1 VRASIAGNHHSQQQD
16 DRLTTTGYPF
26 YLPTQFKIYIF
37 LLKKVLKGDPLSKN
51 ARLIKGI
58 KNYIRDI
65 MPLAALIII
74 LLSAA
79 LLAQIVL
86 IPLDLLSG
94 LKVPTWVI
102 GTTIV
107 VLLTWCL
114 GK

>member
-1 VRASIAGNHHSQQQD
+1 
-16 DRLTTTGYPF
+16 
-26 YLPTQFKIYIF
+26 
-37 LLKKVLKGDPLSKN
+37 
-51 ARLIKGI
+51 
-58 KNYIRDI
+58 
-65 MPLAALIII
+65 MPLAALIVI
-74 LLSAA
+74 LLSGA